1 MIRDITLGQYYPT
14 NSVIHRL
21 DPRTKLIG
29 TIAFIVSLFL
39 FKNWLG
45 YAAATL
51 FLAGVIR
58 VSRVPFR
65 YMMRGLKAI
74 IVLLLITVVFNLF
87 IIPGEM
93 CIRDSYSI
101 PWQRA
106 GFVCLPADSSLR
118 PGFPVSGPGMDPG
131 GSEKQRISGSG
142 PAITTAV

>member
-14 NSVIHRL
+14 DSVIHRL

-39 FKNWLG
+39 FKSWLG

-58 VSRVPFR
+58 VSKVPFH

-74 IVLLLITVVFNLF
+74 IVLLLWLYLSATMMIMGAEFNSVLM
-87 IIPGEM
+87 EM
-93 CIRDSYSI
+93 
-101 PWQRA
+101 
-106 GFVCLPADSSLR
+106 
-118 PGFPVSGPGMDPG
+118 
-131 GSEKQRISGSG
+131 K
-142 PAITTAV
+142 TARG